1 MKLAFEAGILSII
14 IALIRRG
21 RLRRLADLEIKSLWL
36 VFIPAFIIIVSMVLG
51 KYLGKTILWS
61 HLTGL
66 LHIIASIAFLV
77 FFWANRKLP
86 GMKWFLAGWVLNLFP
101 IVLNAGK
108 MPVSEKAAAIAGV
121 ADVLNRSEGM
131 RHIVMSGS
139 AWSKFNFLGDTIPVP
154 KLITDAL
161 PCGLSKVFSG
171 IFSIGD
177 VLMAVGI
184 FILIQLT
191 MCPKKSKTSRAAKE
205 GCPD

>member
-1 MKLAFEAGILSII
+1 MAFEVGILSII

-21 RLRRLADLEIKSLWL
+21 RLQRLADLEIKSLWL
-36 VFIPAFIIIVSMVLG
+36 VFIPAFIIIVSLVIG
-51 KYLGKTILWS
+51 KYSGKTPLWS

-77 FFWANRKLP
+77 FFWENRKLP

-101 IVLNAGK
+101 IAFNAGK
-108 MPVSEKAAAIAGV
+108 MPVSVKAATIAGV
-121 ADVLNRSEGM
+121 EDVLTRSEGM

-139 AWSKFNFLGDTIPVP
+139 TRFNFLGDIVPVP

-161 PCGLSKVFSG
+161 PGVLSKVFSG

-177 VLMAVGI
+177 VLMAIGI
-184 FILIQLT
+184 FILIQIT
-191 MCPKKSKTSRAAKE
+191 MCPRKPKSSSQVAKE
-205 GCPD
+205 G